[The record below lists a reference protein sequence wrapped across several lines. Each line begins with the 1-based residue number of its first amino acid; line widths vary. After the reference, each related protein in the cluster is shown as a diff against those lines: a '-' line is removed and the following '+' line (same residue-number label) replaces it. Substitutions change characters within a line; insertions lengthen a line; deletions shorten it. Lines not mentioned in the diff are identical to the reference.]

1 MGWLDKLLGRAK
13 SATQRGTGT
22 GGGREGA
29 RPTEPGRTSGEGTRP
44 TEPAGQERRPSSGPE
59 GGGTQRM

>member
-13 SATQRGTGT
+13 SATQRGSGA

-29 RPTEPGRTSGEGTRP
+29 RV
-44 TEPAGQERRPSSGPE
+44 TEPARPGGEAARPSEPAPQEPRPGGGPE
-59 GGGTQRM
+59 RSETDRM

>member
-13 SATQRGTGT
+13 GATGRGTGT

-29 RPTEPGRTSGEGTRP
+29 RVTEQGRTTGEGTRP
-44 TEPAGQERRPSSGPE
+44 TPPAGPEPRESAGPE
-59 GGGTQRM
+59 PGPSERM

>member
-13 SATQRGTGT
+13 GATQRGSGT

-29 RPTEPGRTSGEGTRP
+29 RVTEPGRPPGEGTRP
-44 TEPAGQERRPSSGPE
+44 SEPAGQEPRPGGPE
-59 GGGTQRM
+59 RGESNRM